1 MITIHEIEEQLDIE
15 LDCENCETL
24 NGLIIVQL
32 LYIPDQVPLNSIIF
46 QNITFSIQ
54 KIKDRWVE
62 EVKFK

>member
-46 QNITFSIQ
+46 ENITFSRQ

>member
-46 QNITFSIQ
+46 ENITFSIQ
-54 KIKDRWVE
+54 KIKDR
-62 EVKFK
+62 